1 MRISDW
7 SSDVCSSD
15 LFGTR
20 YTVVA
25 TVFLNHLIDLCGS
38 EWDEENQ
45 IWVPDDGELNAILHI
60 VAAQKPQNEAQA
72 ALAAQTAATHI
83 LTMKVAK
90 RVADYPHDTRMIAAY
105 AKLARASATQ
115 FRSEEHTSA
124 LQSLMRISY
133 AVFCLK
139 KKTNT

>member
-15 LFGTR
+15 L
-20 YTVVA
+20 
-25 TVFLNHLIDLCGS
+25 
-38 EWDEENQ
+38 
-45 IWVPDDGELNAILHI
+45 ILHI

-105 AKLARASATQ
+105 AQLARASATP
-115 FRSEEHTSA
+115 FEPMAVLHGTSEAHPVGKEGGSTCSSRVSPHP
-124 LQSLMRISY
+124 
-133 AVFCLK
+133 
-139 KKTNT
+139 